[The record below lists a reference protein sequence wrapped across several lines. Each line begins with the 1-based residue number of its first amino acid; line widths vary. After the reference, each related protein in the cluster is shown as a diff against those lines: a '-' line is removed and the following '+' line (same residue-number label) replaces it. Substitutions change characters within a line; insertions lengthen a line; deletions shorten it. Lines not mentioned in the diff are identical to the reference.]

1 MNSKPLSQVP
11 AQATVRVTHL
21 DIPASLRARLMGM
34 GLAQGS
40 EITVL
45 HNRRGDV
52 VVARGRTRL
61 SVSQAVADA
70 VRTLPAG
77 VHEA

>member
-11 AQATVRVTHL
+11 TQATVRITHL
-21 DIPASLRARLMGM
+21 DIPAKIKARLMGM
-34 GLAQGS
+34 GVAQGS

-52 VVARGRTRL
+52 VVAHGRNRL
-61 SVSQAVADA
+61 SVSQAVAEA
-70 VRTLPAG
+70 VRTLPVEA
-77 VHEA
+77 HEA